1 MKYSLLILIMMLTPI
16 VAVSGYTD
24 DAPYVAV
31 RPDAI
36 DSDVGVLAG
45 DTLKWNIDQLTIPG
59 SPDNVTL
66 PDFAGNQ
73 IYMKIL
79 HVDNSY
85 ILPEGTGTYVTFAV
99 GLLFLQTETITL
111 FEGFGVLEQN
121 IVIPAGAA
129 TPSMTLAANPSFN
142 DSDYSPTVF
151 FVNDDW
157 TAHETFFTN
166 LGMTVTN
173 GATNFEVEFIN
184 GTGTVEGTWR
194 KSDGVL
200 THLLFDDIYMG
211 GMDMTGITIE
221 LNLASKEYK
230 PLAVTAGQII
240 DLKGDV
246 MDFEVTGSGDL
257 YNTINQTV
265 LTEIQDELALMEDEV
280 LLRFV
285 VEEVDGCYAKG
296 IGYAWDMNTHTL
308 GSSSGSV
315 VFNGFFGSIQSTEP
329 PLWTSGDSY
338 LGGYWAPALT
348 PDWDIYAGQMMLA
361 DYGISTYINDYLLAT
376 APPEEDVTINNVA
389 GSFELTTKRAFKF
402 FQFGLTGDVNI
413 NISSGIMPPAVYDE
427 GVHIIA
433 EIEGYS
439 GFHETGIAC
448 SIRFTGLASYE
459 IYAPGTVT
467 APTGSITVEFDF
479 KLVNP
484 NYNPPD
490 PIGRGFIPG
499 FTWAIAIP
507 ALIGVA
513 AFALFARK
521 RK

>member
-1 MKYSLLILIMMLTPI
+1 MLAPI

-24 DAPYVAV
+24 NAPYVAV

-59 SPDNVTL
+59 AAPDNVTL

-79 HVDNSY
+79 HVDDSY

-111 FEGFGVLEQN
+111 YEGFGVLEQN

-157 TAHETFFTN
+157 AAHETFFTN
-166 LGMTVTN
+166 MGMTVTN

-184 GTGTVEGTWR
+184 GTGTVAGTWR

-211 GMDMTGITIE
+211 DMDMTGYTIE
-221 LNLASKEYK
+221 LTLASKEYK
-230 PLAVTAGQII
+230 PLAVTVGQIL

-257 YNTINQTV
+257 YNELNQTIIA
-265 LTEIQDELALMEDEV
+265 EYQDEIALMEDQV
-280 LLRFV
+280 LMRFV
-285 VEEVDGCYAKG
+285 IEEVEGCYAKG
-296 IGYAWDMNTHTL
+296 KGYSWDMATHTL
-308 GSSSGSV
+308 LGGTDDV
-315 VFNGFFGSIQSTEP
+315 VFNGFFGSVQNSEP
-329 PLWTSGDSY
+329 PLLDMGDSFI
-338 LGGYWAPALT
+338 GGYWAPAIT

-376 APPEEDVTINNVA
+376 APPVEDLTINNVA

-402 FQFGLTGDVNI
+402 FQFGMTGDVNI
-413 NISSGIMPPAVYDE
+413 NMTGAFGPIPPAVYE
-427 GVHIIA
+427 AGEHIIA
-433 EIEGYS
+433 EVEGYA
-439 GFHETGIAC
+439 GFHETGIAA
-448 SIRFTGLASYE
+448 SIRLTGLVSVE
-459 IYAPGTVT
+459 LYAPGTVT
-467 APTGSITVEFDF
+467 APTGTITVEFDF
-479 KLVNP
+479 KVVNP